1 MNWKLI
7 LIGGIVFFVA
17 QFLVGMVTGM
27 VIHEGVLAEAY
38 RATASFWRPELNQDP
53 PDMTALLPRWIA
65 AGLLGAFVLAGI
77 YGAIRHAFDGAGYM
91 RGAKYGF
98 VLFLVTATMM
108 IGWSGVFNLPNQIWL
123 WWMVESL
130 VSFIVAGAALGWV
143 AEKLVPVP
151 RATPDLHGAT

>member
-17 QFLVGMVTGM
+17 QFVVGMVSGPI
-27 VIHEGVLAEAY
+27 IHEGVLDAAY
-38 RATASFWRPELNQDP
+38 RATASFWRPELMQDP
-53 PDMTALLPRWIA
+53 PDMAALMPRWIA

-77 YGAIRHAFDGAGYM
+77 YGAIRHAFSGAGYL

-123 WWMVESL
+123 WWMAESL
-130 VSFIVAGAALGWV
+130 VSLIVAGAALGWV
-143 AEKLVPVP
+143 AEKFAPGP
-151 RATPDLHGAT
+151 HAIPDLHGAT